1 MSTLLYSCSRRGGLL
16 LFGVLLCLTVGF
28 QMPLSG
34 APARPGRFPYVQPD
48 GTTVMLERHGDE
60 FFHWTTLAGSDQVVE
75 LDEEG
80 FWTPVKEDLTSMRK
94 AAMQQHRFFNGR
106 RAAHPAP
113 SNLGE
118 HHIPVILV
126 EFSDVHFKIS
136 DPATRFDALLNTPG
150 YSSDGATGSVRDFY
164 RDNSDGRY
172 TPVFEVF
179 GPVTLSQKM
188 SYYGSNDS
196 NAVYAVREGCQLL
209 DGQIDF
215 SRYDADGDG
224 VVDMLLMYYAGY
236 NEAEGASSSTIWPHQ
251 WEISSAGK
259 SLTLDGTRIDKYAC
273 TNEIVGYGTYNGK
286 MCGIGT
292 ACHEFGHA
300 MGLPDF
306 YDTDYETNGEAGGL
320 YDYSTMCGGS
330 YNNEGHTPPY
340 FNIEERIL
348 LGWLDGSAIRDF
360 PSSGSY
366 VLPGI
371 DNNIAYRTPTDM
383 DGEYFLYECR
393 SQTGWDKYIPQAGL
407 LVYHVDKSSRKVS
420 INNGYSTVSVAA
432 QTLWSNWQSY
442 NSINENGSHPCFY
455 IIPAGS
461 QSSLNYTGSK
471 WTFPSGSVNYYT
483 AKSWNGVSSEIS
495 LSNIT
500 YSSNQVSLY
509 ATVPTADIEYTVI
522 ANPGNG
528 HYTAG
533 DIFTLELVEAEAR
546 PVQAV
551 SWLFDD
557 EPVQG
562 SSVLLKAGAHT
573 VEAQLL
579 LTDGTLQTVTLEI
592 VVE

>member
-1 MSTLLYSCSRRGGLL
+1 MKKKMILTALAALVCSLSFAIPAYRG
-16 LFGVLLCLTVGF
+16 FINYT
-28 QMPLSG
+28 
-34 APARPGRFPYVQPD
+34 QPD
-48 GTTVMLERHGDE
+48 GTTIRLRMAGDE
-60 FFHWTTLAGSDQVVE
+60 FCHWLTDASGQVYEQAADGYFRPADASRLEARRSAARIRREAANDQRRRMAPAKGSGHIAVGQ
-75 LDEEG
+75 
-80 FWTPVKEDLTSMRK
+80 K
-94 AAMQQHRFFNGR
+94 RF
-106 RAAHPAP
+106 
-113 SNLGE
+113 L
-118 HHIPVILV
+118 VILV
-126 EFSDVHFKIS
+126 AFKDQAFKS
-136 DPATRFDALLNTPG
+136 STANADFTALLNEQG
-150 YSSDGATGSVRDFY
+150 YSVNGGTGSARDY
-164 RDNSDGRY
+164 YYDNSHGY
-172 TPVFEVF
+172 FEPIFDVY
-179 GPVTLSQKM
+179 GPVTLANNVST
-188 SYYGSNDS
+188 YGGNDS
-196 NAVYAVREGCQLL
+196 SGNDKAPEDAVIQGCKAL
-209 DGQIDF
+209 DAQIDF
-215 SRYDADGDG
+215 SQYDNDGDG
-224 VVDMLLMYYAGY
+224 EVDLVFMYYAGKG
-236 NEAEGASSSTIWPHQ
+236 EADGGAASTIWPHQ